1 MSKKASICQA
11 AFLPKIDAKF
21 LRWGKGRGAHVGGV
35 GMLFVSFLGLS
46 IVIFASS

>member
-21 LRWGKGRGAHVGGV
+21 LRWGKGRDAHVGGV